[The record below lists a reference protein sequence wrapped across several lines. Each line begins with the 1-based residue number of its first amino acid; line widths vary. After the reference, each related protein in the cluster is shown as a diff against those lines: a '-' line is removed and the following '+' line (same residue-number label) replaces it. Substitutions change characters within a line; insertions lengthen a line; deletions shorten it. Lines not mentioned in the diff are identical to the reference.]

1 MDELRAKL
9 DSDELGQHLMDV
21 EELLQKHALLES
33 DLNIIADHVQ
43 NVNRQAERFSRD
55 DTEGYKPVDP
65 AVVRER
71 MQFLEQRYKELLEL
85 AAARKARLEDN
96 KRLCQFNWD
105 LTDLET
111 HFKEQEQV
119 DILPYLFLKLKNNFR
134 FLPKKIPVEIYSL
147 LTAFLPNTKMPRITL
162 PIWAEHLMI
171 YNNKDNNWLM
181 NKYLEVDQ
189 FL

>member
-33 DLNIIADHVQ
+33 DLNIISDHVQ

-55 DTEGYKPVDP
+55 DTEGYKPVEP
-65 AVVRER
+65 SVVRER
-71 MQFLEQRYKELLEL
+71 IQFLEQRYKELLEL
-85 AAARKARLEDN
+85 AASRKARLDDN

-119 DILPYLFLKLKNNFR
+119 SRFFFVQIKKLINLRFSPKRILVVTFFL
-134 FLPKKIPVEIYSL
+134 S
-147 LTAFLPNTKMPRITL
+147 TAFLPNTKMLRIIL

-171 YNNKDNNWLM
+171 YNNKDNN
-181 NKYLEVDQ
+181 
-189 FL
+189 